1 MKALKTAPTQAKAI
15 LALLAVAALGAGLG
29 GCSTVQKLNVFDKSS
44 KNKVIASQG
53 DRIPLIALNQ
63 KLEVSDALKGQQFF
77 LPPTEPVTAW
87 PQPGGVPDQWVD
99 NMAAGAEFKIAWR
112 KSFGQGSKRGVYV
125 TAPPVAADG
134 RIYVMDAEAHV
145 SAIDA
150 ASGDRVWR
158 NDLARK
164 TKRDK
169 TAFGGGVAFADGKLF
184 VSSGFR
190 FVAALDAATGK
201 ELWRTTVDAPIHD
214 APTILDG
221 KVFAISVD
229 NELMSFDAQTGDAGW
244 TYQALTEPARI
255 LSASSPAAGGDTLVA
270 AFASGEL
277 TALRAANGN
286 EEWTA
291 VLSRTSRTNAL
302 SEIRDIAGRP
312 VIYKGDVYAGSHSGL
327 FMTVDLRTGAP
338 RWTLPVD
345 TITTPW
351 PAGDVVYV
359 ISQAGQVI
367 CASRESGQVYWIT
380 DLNKGLKRKKRS
392 LYYGPVLASG
402 RLLVASDDG
411 KMLEL
416 DPQTGGLKGA
426 LKVGSAMLMPPIA
439 MNGMLYAVTDGA
451 TLVAIR

>member
-1 MKALKTAPTQAKAI
+1 MKALKTAPLRAKTV
-15 LALLAVAALGAGLG
+15 LALIAVAVFGAGLA
-29 GCSTVQKLNVFDKSS
+29 GCSTVEKLNFLDKK

-53 DRIPLIALNQ
+53 ERIPLIALNQ
-63 KLEVSDALKGQQFF
+63 KLEVSKLLKGQTFF
-77 LPPTEPVTAW
+77 LPQPEPVTSW
-87 PQPGGVPDQWVD
+87 PQPGGAPDRWID
-99 NMAAGAEFKIAWR
+99 NLKAGAQFEVAWR
-112 KSFGQGSKRGVYV
+112 KGFGQGSKRGIHV
-125 TAPPVAADG
+125 TAPPVGADG
-134 RIYVMDAEAHV
+134 RIYVMDAEANV
-145 SAIDA
+145 SAFDA
-150 ASGDRVWR
+150 ASGERVWR
-158 NDLARK
+158 TDVAVK
-164 TKRDK
+164 THRDK
-169 TAFGGGVAFADGKLF
+169 TAFGGGVAYADNKVF
-184 VSSGFR
+184 VSSGYR

-201 ELWRTTVDAPIHD
+201 LLWRTSTDAPIHD

-229 NELMSFDAQTGDAGW
+229 DELMSFDIQTGDAGW

-255 LSASSPAAGGDTLVA
+255 LSASSPAAAGDTVVA

-277 TALRAANGN
+277 TALRAVNGN
-286 EEWTA
+286 DEWTA
-291 VLSRTSRTNAL
+291 VLSRTNRTNAL

-327 FMTVDLRTGAP
+327 FMVVDLRTGST

-402 RLLVASDDG
+402 RLIVVVSTTARCLSSI
-411 KMLEL
+411 
-416 DPQTGGLKGA
+416 PRP
-426 LKVGSAMLMPPIA
+426 GS
-439 MNGMLYAVTDGA
+439 
-451 TLVAIR
+451 